1 MIVLQVEMGSDRLSL
16 AIEQMEDD
24 SYMATNSDL
33 PGFLV
38 LADSVEEVVSLAP
51 EVAKSLI
58 EAMQEKGVQP
68 GLTSEELQFPIDVE
82 VLVV

>member
-1 MIVLQVEMGSDRLSL
+1 MTVQHLAKRGYRLSL
-16 AIEQMEDD
+16 TIEQMEDD
-24 SYMATNSDL
+24 SYMATSSDL